1 MFWISNKHNLNWQSV
16 IDIKCLFT
24 VGSGGDPDAEN
35 GARLTC
41 HLLLRLFQMM
51 NASSSSSTDSR
62 KGIVFVR
69 SSCDRHLLEAAHHR
83 ISVGAVVAVLKA
95 LLMLGKIP
103 KSTSVKLVK
112 FTFTGLRP

>member
-1 MFWISNKHNLNWQSV
+1 MAETTDSNRRDFIL
-16 IDIKCLFT
+16 
-24 VGSGGDPDAEN
+24 VGSGGDADAEN

-51 NASSSSSTDSR
+51 SVGSSADNKRGTVYV
-62 KGIVFVR
+62 K

-95 LLMLGKIP
+95 LLMLGMTID
-103 KSTSVKLVK
+103 TRVL
-112 FTFTGLRP
+112 

>member
-1 MFWISNKHNLNWQSV
+1 MCDVF
-16 IDIKCLFT
+16 CA

-51 NASSSSSTDSR
+51 NASSSCTADTKR
-62 KGIVFVR
+62 GAVYVR

-95 LLMLGKIP
+95 LLMLGLL
-103 KSTSVKLVK
+103 TDV
-112 FTFTGLRP
+112 

>member
-1 MFWISNKHNLNWQSV
+1 MDVVTSLLPDNFFFSV
-16 IDIKCLFT
+16 A

-51 NASSSSSTDSR
+51 NAASSSSAADSKR
-62 KGIVFVR
+62 GTVYVR

-95 LLMLGKIP
+95 LLMLG
-103 KSTSVKLVK
+103 
-112 FTFTGLRP
+112 